1 MSDSLSTRANIIA
14 LLVILTLSA
23 GTMLWL
29 FWRFPLMTAIIAL
42 VVLTTVS
49 VLAHLA
55 RSTDVEML
63 DIDMDSGKQRI

>member
-14 LLVILTLSA
+14 LLVILTISA

-42 VVLTTVS
+42 VVLAAVS

-55 RSTDVEML
+55 RSTDVEIL

>member
-42 VVLTTVS
+42 VVLTAVS

>member
-1 MSDSLSTRANIIA
+1 MSDSMSTRANIIA

-42 VVLTTVS
+42 VVLTAVS